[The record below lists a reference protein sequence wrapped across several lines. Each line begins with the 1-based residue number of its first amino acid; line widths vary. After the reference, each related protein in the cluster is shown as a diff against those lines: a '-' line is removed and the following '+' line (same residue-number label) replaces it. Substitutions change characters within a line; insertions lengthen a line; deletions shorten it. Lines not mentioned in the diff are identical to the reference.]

1 MFGAEAADAA
11 DAPETVCRGDGGDG
25 GVRTPCQADNAAT
38 EQANSAHDV
47 DNRSRR
53 RGAAIT
59 RHLFCGRSRRLSNT
73 LENTLEIS
81 RKSLAEHAHSAHARE
96 PGAWRQSAS
105 RTLSMRSTRSVQA
118 CRTDN
123 DGTSN
128 DARRCVR
135 SRAGALSAHAVC
147 HVTSGVRKGSQP
159 LYGGCLR
166 ALFHAPG
173 THEAPRSDIPVLFF
187 CTLTRSMRSERDA
200 FAIIN
205 FPADG
210 EIGVPAT
217 RS

>member
-1 MFGAEAADAA
+1 MRLTRRKRSVAETAETAVYGRPARPTTPRPNRRTARTMSTTGHADG
-11 DAPETVCRGDGGDG
+11 ER
-25 GVRTPCQADNAAT
+25 
-38 EQANSAHDV
+38 
-47 DNRSRR
+47 RSR
-53 RGAAIT
+53 GT
-59 RHLFCGRSRRLSNT
+59 SFVEGRDVFRTLSKT
-73 LENTLEIS
+73 LSNTLEIS